1 MKKSIYIL
9 LCSSILFFACGKKD
23 ENKTVDG
30 MKPIYVPHNQLKV
43 ESEGVRP
50 ISEIGKIFL
59 KGNTIYVT
67 DIGTGVHI
75 IDNTYPTS
83 PTKKAFIRIASNN
96 DVATKD
102 FTLYADN
109 GKNLLAI
116 NISDI
121 HNASVQKKIEDVY
134 KHDAMQHFP
143 PNYEGLF
150 ECVDESKGYIVDWIQ
165 AQLNDPECIR

>member
-30 MKPIYVPHNQLKV
+30 VKPIYIPYSQLKV
-43 ESEGVRP
+43 ESEGVKP
-50 ISEIGKIFL
+50 ISKIGKIFL

-83 PTKKAFIRIASNN
+83 PTKKAFINITGNN

-116 NISDI
+116 DISDI

-134 KHDAMQHFP
+134 EHNIQRFP
-143 PNYEGLF
+143 PNYNGMF
-150 ECVDESKGYIVDWIQ
+150 ECVDESKGYVVDWVQ
-165 AQLNDPECIR
+165 AQLTAPKCIR